1 MSNYYKH
8 WSISLLMLLCSIS
21 TLFAQQTVTGKV
33 TAANES
39 LPGVTITVVGTNRAT
54 QSNSNGNFTIQANN
68 GEKLRFSIIG
78 YFSKEVTVTGPTL
91 NVTLEEDASGI
102 DEVVVT
108 AMGIKREK
116 KSLGYSFQDIKG
128 EALVEARENNIA
140 NALTGKVAGLQ
151 IVKGSSGPASS
162 SKIVLRGFTSLTGD
176 NQPLI
181 VVDGVP
187 MENFAGANNNDF
199 WNPSADMGNGIGDLN
214 PEDIESM
221 SVLKG
226 GAASALYG
234 SRALNGVILITTKSG
249 RSNQGVGISYSATMG
264 LENLFIT
271 PEIQTTFSQGT
282 DGVYNAQSGSS
293 WGEKITGQTVT
304 GWDGKSRN
312 LQAYDNLGNF
322 FKTGFNTTHNLTFQ
336 QSLSEGTSIYT
347 SGTYLHDDSKT
358 PGVKLDRLNLMSKL
372 TSQFG
377 PNKRWTTDLKVQYMN
392 TTANNRAVG
401 GSNAGNYY
409 GVVLQ
414 LPPTIDITEFKAGM
428 DNLGGNQT
436 WYNSSNTVN
445 PYWAVNN
452 KLNKDSRN
460 RFLLN
465 ATIKYKFNDWLDADF
480 RAGSDLYNT
489 KMDSRTYTGSSLTNS
504 YSVGSDNF
512 NERNYIVSLNARKDN
527 LFGNW
532 NGSASLF
539 GQVMKQSSNWLNSS
553 AGSLTV
559 PNLFT
564 LSNSEG
570 NPGVSEGI
578 REKQINSLFGTAEL
592 NYNNFWFINVTG
604 RNDWSSTLSK
614 KNRSYFYPS
623 ISTSLVISDMI
634 ASSGGTTP
642 TWLNFAKLRA
652 SYAETGGSLNPY
664 ELYNTYSIGKD
675 PNGNTTASRNGT
687 LYDPNVL
694 SELLKS
700 FEVGFD
706 VKAFN
711 RLSLD
716 FAFYKTNATNQLI
729 RLSMNP
735 LSGYQNY
742 MANAGNIQNKG
753 IEGVLGINVLNNPDR
768 LLWDIN
774 VNYSKNVNELLELT
788 EDLRAY
794 SLGGFDN
801 VQINSTVEQRY
812 GTIYGTKFAI
822 VEDPSSPYYGKRIV
836 NGDGL
841 PLAANGTHLLGDQ
854 SARALLGINNSFA
867 YKNFGLSF
875 LVDGRFGGKFFAGTN
890 LALQRAGLAA
900 ETVVNGSRDPFVV
913 DAVVSD
919 GNGGYTVNTKQVTPQ
934 QYWNQVTNT
943 SGNLGITE
951 QNLYDATNIRLRNIQ
966 LSYRIPAKSLNNSVV
981 KSARFSLSANNVWM
995 IKSHA
1000 NGVDPESVYAISTNA
1015 VGFEYLSFPTSRSYF
1030 LNISLGF

>member
-1 MSNYYKH
+1 MQ
-8 WSISLLMLLCSIS
+8 
-21 TLFAQQTVTGKV
+21 TLFAQQSVTGRVVDSNGALAGATVSVIGTSRGTVTD
-33 TAANES
+33 A
-39 LPGVTITVVGTNRAT
+39 
-54 QSNSNGNFTIQANN
+54 NGNYSIQANN
-68 GEKLRFSIIG
+68 GEKLSFSILG
-78 YFSKEVTVTGPTL
+78 YLSQEITVSGTVH
-91 NVTLEEDASGI
+91 NVTLVADDSSLE
-102 DEVVVT
+102 EVVVT

-128 EALVEARENNIA
+128 DALVDARENNIA

-151 IVKGSSGPASS
+151 IIKGSAGPASS

-187 MENFAGANNNDF
+187 MENFAGASNNDF
-199 WNPSADMGNGIGDLN
+199 WNPSADMGNGLGDLN

-249 RSNQGVGISYSATMG
+249 KSGTGAGISYSATVG

-271 PEIQTTFSQGT
+271 PKLQRDFSQGT
-282 DGVYNAQSGSS
+282 DGAFNAANGNS

-304 GWDGKSRN
+304 GWDGKPST
-312 LQAYDNLGNF
+312 LQAQDNLNNF
-322 FKTGFNTTHNLTFQ
+322 FKTGVNTTHNLTFQ
-336 QSLSEGTSIYT
+336 QSLSKGTNLYT

-372 TSQFG
+372 TSNFG
-377 PNKRWTTDLKVQYMN
+377 ENERWSTDIKVQYMN

-409 GVVLQ
+409 SVAL
-414 LPPTIDITEFKAGM
+414 LMPTTLDISEFKPGM
-428 DNLGGNQT
+428 DVLGAEQT
-436 WYNSSNTVN
+436 WYTPGNAVN

-452 KLNKDSRN
+452 KLNRDSRN

-465 ATIKYKFNDWLDADF
+465 ATLKYKINDWLDADF

-489 KMDSRTYTGSSLTNS
+489 KFDSKTYTGSSLNNS
-504 YSVGSDNF
+504 YGVGSDNF

-527 LFGNW
+527 LFGKW
-532 NGSASLF
+532 SGSASLF
-539 GQVMKQSSNWLNSS
+539 GQMMKQSASSLSSS
-553 AGSLTV
+553 AGTLTV

-564 LSNSEG
+564 IVNAVG
-570 NPGVSEGI
+570 NPGITESI
-578 REKQINSLFGTAEL
+578 SEKQINSIFGTGEI
-592 NYNNFWFINVTG
+592 NYDNFWFINFTG

-614 KNRSYFYPS
+614 QNRSYFYPS
-623 ISTSLVISDMI
+623 ISTSLVVSDMI
-634 ASSGGTTP
+634 ARTGGSTP
-642 TWLNFAKLRA
+642 SWLNFAKLRA

-675 PNGNTTASRNGT
+675 PNGHTTASKNPT
-687 LYDPNVL
+687 LYNPNVV

-706 VKAFN
+706 VKVFD
-711 RLSLD
+711 RVSLD
-716 FAFYKTNATNQLI
+716 FAYYKTNATNQLI
-729 RLSMNP
+729 KLSMNP

-742 MANAGNIQNKG
+742 IANAGNIQNQG
-753 IEGVLGINVLNNPDR
+753 IEVMLGINVLKNPESV
-768 LLWDIN
+768 LWDLN
-774 VNYSKNVNELLELT
+774 LNYSKNVNELIALT
-788 EDLRAY
+788 EDLRIY

-801 VQINSTVEQRY
+801 LQVNTTVGQRY
-812 GTIYGTKFAI
+812 GTIYGTKYAR
-822 VEDPSSPYYGKRIV
+822 VEDTNSPHFGKKIV

-854 SARALLGINNSFA
+854 SARALLGLNNSFA

-875 LVDGRFGGKFFAGTN
+875 LIDGRFGGKFFAGTN
-890 LALQRAGLAA
+890 VALQRAGLAA
-900 ETVVNGSRDPFVV
+900 ETVVNGAREAFVV
-913 DAVVSD
+913 DGVVSD
-919 GNGGYTVNTKQVTPQ
+919 GSGGYTANTKAVTHQ

-966 LSYRIPAKSLNNSVV
+966 FSYRLPASMLKSSVV
-981 KSARFSLSANNVWM
+981 KSAKFSLSANNVWM

-1000 NGVDPESVYAISTNA
+1000 NGVDPESVFAISTNA
-1015 VGFEYLSFPTSRSYF
+1015 VGFEYLAFPTSRSYF
-1030 LNISLGF
+1030 LNIAVGF

>member
-1 MSNYYKH
+1 MINFYKKATGLAFCTLV
-8 WSISLLMLLCSIS
+8 SASSLY
-21 TLFAQQTVTGKV
+21 AQQTVTGKV
-33 TAANES
+33 TDANGA
-39 LPGVTITVVGTNRAT
+39 LPGATISVVGTNRVT
-54 QSNSNGNFTIQANN
+54 QSNANGTFSIQANN
-68 GEKLRFSIIG
+68 GEKIRVSILG
-78 YFSKEVTVTGPTL
+78 YKTTEVTVSGSSL
-91 NVTLEEDASGI
+91 NVNLEEDASGI

-128 EALVEARENNIA
+128 ESLVEARENNIA

-187 MENFAGANNNDF
+187 MENFAGASNNDF

-249 RSNQGVGISYSATMG
+249 KSNTGSGISYSATMG

-271 PEIQTTFSQGT
+271 PEIQSDFSQGT
-282 DGVYNAQSGSS
+282 DGVFNATSGSS

-304 GWDGKSRN
+304 GWDGKQQN
-312 LQAYDNLGNF
+312 LKAYNNLDNF

-336 QSLSEGTSIYT
+336 QSLSEGTTLYT

-372 TSQFG
+372 TSTFG
-377 PNKRWTTDLKVQYMN
+377 PNKRWSTDLKVQYMN
-392 TTANNRAVG
+392 TIANNRAVG
-401 GSNAGNYY
+401 GSNDGNYY
-409 GVVLQ
+409 STSL
-414 LPPTIDITEFKAGM
+414 LMPTTIDLSSFEAGM
-428 DNLGGNQT
+428 DEKGVKQT

-445 PYWAVNN
+445 PFWATNN
-452 KLNKDSRN
+452 KLNKDSRD

-489 KMDSRTYTGSSLTNS
+489 KSNSKTYTGSSLTNS
-504 YSVGSDNF
+504 YSVGSNNF

-527 LFGNW
+527 LFGKW

-539 GQVMKQSSNWLNSS
+539 GQIMKQSSNFLSTS

-564 LSNSEG
+564 IANSLG

-578 REKQINSLFGTAEL
+578 SEKQINSLFGTAEL
-592 NYNNFWFINVTG
+592 NYDNFWFINVTG

-614 KNRSYFYPS
+614 ENRSYFYPS
-623 ISTSLVISDMI
+623 VSTSLVISDLI
-634 ASSGGTTP
+634 SKTGGNAP
-642 TWLNFAKLRA
+642 SWLNFAKVRA
-652 SYAETGGSLNPY
+652 SYAETGGSLKPY

-675 PNGNTTASRNGT
+675 PNGNTTASKNPT
-687 LYDPNVL
+687 LYNENVV

-706 VKAFN
+706 IKAFN
-711 RLSLD
+711 RVSLD
-716 FAFYKTNATNQLI
+716 FAYYKTNATNQLI

-742 MANAGNIQNKG
+742 IANAGNIQNKG
-753 IEGVLGINVLNNPDR
+753 IEAVLGVNILNNPEK

-788 EDLRAY
+788 DDLNIY
-794 SLGGFDN
+794 PLGGFDN
-801 VQINSTVEQRY
+801 LQVNSTVGQRY
-812 GTIYGTKFAI
+812 GTIYGTKYAR
-822 VEDPSSPYYGKRIV
+822 VEDENSPYFGKRIV
-836 NGDGL
+836 NEDGL
-841 PLAANGTHLLGDQ
+841 PLASDGSHILGDQ
-854 SARALLGINNSFA
+854 SARGLMGITNSFA
-867 YKNFGLSF
+867 YKNFGLSL

-900 ETVVNGSRDPFVV
+900 QTVVNGSREPFVV
-913 DAVVSD
+913 DGVVSD
-919 GNGGYTVNTKQVTPQ
+919 GNGGFTENTKTVTQQ

-951 QNLYDATNIRLRNIQ
+951 ENLYDATNIRLRNVQ
-966 LSYRIPAKSLNNSVV
+966 LSYRIPTKVLNNSVV
-981 KSARFSLSANNVWM
+981 KSARFSLSANNLWM
-995 IKSHA
+995 IKSYAH
-1000 NGVDPESVYAISTNA
+1000 GVDPESVFAISTNA

>member
-1 MSNYYKH
+1 MNNYYKH
-8 WSISLLMLLCSIS
+8 WSISILMLILSI
-21 TLFAQQTVTGKV
+21 TTVFAQQSVTGRV
-33 TAANES
+33 TDANGG
-39 LPGVTITVVGTNRAT
+39 LPGVTITVTGTNRAT
-54 QSNSNGNFTIQANN
+54 QSTSNGNFTIQANN
-68 GEKLRFSIIG
+68 GEKLKFSIIG
-78 YFSKEVTVTGPTL
+78 YLTQEITVSGTSV
-91 NVTLEEDASGI
+91 NVTLEQDASGI

-128 EALVEARENNIA
+128 EALVDARENNIA

-151 IVKGSSGPASS
+151 IIKGSAGPASS
-162 SKIVLRGFTSLTGD
+162 SKIVLRGFTSFTGD

-187 MENFAGANNNDF
+187 MENFAGASNNDF
-199 WNPSADMGNGIGDLN
+199 WNPSADMGNGLGDLN

-249 RSNQGVGISYSATMG
+249 KSSRGAGISYSATMG
-264 LENLFIT
+264 LENLFVT
-271 PEIQTTFSQGT
+271 PELQKDFSQGS
-282 DGVYNAQSGSS
+282 DGVFNATSGSN
-293 WGEKITGQTVT
+293 WGEKITGQSVT
-304 GWDGKSRN
+304 GWDDKSRT
-312 LQAYDNLGNF
+312 LQVYDNLGNF

-336 QSLSEGTSIYT
+336 QSLSEGTNIYT
-347 SGTYLHDDSKT
+347 SATYLHDNSKT

-372 TSQFG
+372 TSTFG
-377 PNKRWTTDLKVQYMN
+377 KEKRWTTDIKVQYMN
-392 TTANNRAVG
+392 TVANNRAVG

-409 GVVLQ
+409 SVAL
-414 LPPTIDITEFKAGM
+414 LTPNTIDITEFQSGM
-428 DNLGGNQT
+428 DQLAVNQT
-436 WYNSSNTVN
+436 WYNNSNTVN
-445 PYWAVNN
+445 PYWAVSN

-465 ATIKYKFNDWLDADF
+465 ATIKYRFNDWLDADF

-489 KMDSRTYTGSSLTNS
+489 KFDSRTYTGSSLPNS
-504 YSVGSDNF
+504 YGVGSDNF

-527 LFGNW
+527 LFGKW

-539 GQVMKQSSNWLNSS
+539 GQIMKQNSNWLSSS

-564 LSNSEG
+564 LGNSEG
-570 NPGVSEGI
+570 NPGFSEGI
-578 REKQINSLFGTAEL
+578 SEKQINSLFGTAEI
-592 NYNNFWFINVTG
+592 NYDNFWFINVTG

-614 KNRSYFYPS
+614 ANRSYFYPS

-634 ASSGGTTP
+634 EKTGGNNP
-642 TWLNFAKLRA
+642 SWLNFAKVRA
-652 SYAETGGSLNPY
+652 SYAETGSSLPPY
-664 ELYNTYSIGKD
+664 SLYNTYSIGKD
-675 PNGNTTASRNGT
+675 PNGYTTASKNET
-687 LYDPNVL
+687 LYDPNLV

-706 VKAFN
+706 VKLFN

-716 FAFYKTNATNQLI
+716 FAYYKTNATNQLI

-735 LSGYQNY
+735 LSGYKNY

-753 IEGVLGINVLNNPDR
+753 IETMVGINVLKNPET
-768 LLWDIN
+768 LMWDIN
-774 VNYSKNVNELLELT
+774 VNYSKNLNELIALTDELR
-788 EDLRAY
+788 LY
-794 SLGGFDN
+794 PLGGFDN
-801 VQINSTVEQRY
+801 LQVNSTVGQRY
-812 GTIYGTKFAI
+812 GTIYGTKYTR
-822 VEDPSSPYYGKRIV
+822 VEDENSPYYGQKII
-836 NGDGL
+836 NGNGL
-841 PLAANGTHLLGDQ
+841 PTASDDKFLLGDQ
-854 SARALLGINNSFA
+854 SARALIGINNSFA
-867 YKNFGLSF
+867 YKNIGLSF
-875 LVDGRFGGKFFAGTN
+875 LIDGRFGGKFFSGTN

-900 ETVVNGSRDPFVV
+900 ETVVNGERAPFVV
-913 DAVVSD
+913 EGVVSD
-919 GNGGYTVNTKQVTPQ
+919 GSGGYTVNTKEVTHQ

-951 QNLYDATNIRLRNIQ
+951 ENLYDATNIRLRNVQ
-966 LSYRIPAKSLNNSVV
+966 LSYRIPARLLNTSVV
-981 KSARFSLSANNVWM
+981 KSAKFSLSANNVWM

>member
-1 MSNYYKH
+1 MINFYKKAAGVALCTLV
-8 WSISLLMLLCSIS
+8 SATSLY
-21 TLFAQQTVTGKV
+21 AQQTVTGTV
-33 TAANES
+33 SDANGV

-54 QSNSNGNFTIQANN
+54 QSDQNGKFSIQANN
-68 GEKLRFSIIG
+68 GEKLRISMVG
-78 YFSKEVTVTGPTL
+78 YLTKEVTLSGNNI
-91 NVTLEEDASGI
+91 NVNLDLDSSGI

-128 EALVEARENNIA
+128 DALVDARENNVA

-187 MENFAGANNNDF
+187 MENFAGATNNDF

-249 RSNQGVGISYSATMG
+249 KSNVGSGISYSATVG
-264 LENLFIT
+264 IENLFIT
-271 PEIQTTFSQGT
+271 PKLQKDFSQGT
-282 DGVYNAQSGSS
+282 DGLFNNTAINS
-293 WGEKITGQTVT
+293 WGEKIEGQTVI
-304 GWDGKSRN
+304 GWDGKEKQ
-312 LQAYDNLGNF
+312 LKAQDNLDHF
-322 FKTGFNTTHNLTFQ
+322 FNTGVNTTHNLTFQ
-336 QSLSEGTSIYT
+336 QSLNENTSIYT
-347 SGTYLHDDSKT
+347 SGTYLHDNSKT
-358 PGVKLDRLNLMSKL
+358 PGVKLDRLNLMSKV
-372 TSQFG
+372 TSTFG
-377 PNKRWTTDLKVQYMN
+377 ENKRWTTDLKVQYMN
-392 TTANNRAVG
+392 TIANNRAVG
-401 GSNAGNYY
+401 GSNDGNYY
-409 GVVLQ
+409 ATSL
-414 LPPTIDITEFKAGM
+414 LMPRTLDLSELKTGM
-428 DNLGGNQT
+428 DEKGINQI
-436 WYNSSNTVN
+436 WYNNSNSVN
-445 PYWAVNN
+445 PFWAVNN

-489 KMDSRTYTGSSLTNS
+489 KSDSRTYTGSSLTNS

-512 NERNYIVSLNARKDN
+512 NERNFIVSINARKDN
-527 LFGNW
+527 LIGKW
-532 NGSASLF
+532 NASASLF
-539 GQVMKQSSNWLNSS
+539 GQIMKQSSNFLSSS
-553 AGSLTV
+553 AGDLTV

-564 LSNSEG
+564 IVNSVGNPSISEG
-570 NPGVSEGI
+570 VS
-578 REKQINSLFGTAEL
+578 EKQINSIFGTAEI
-592 NYNNFWFINVTG
+592 NYDNFWFLNITG

-614 KNRSYFYPS
+614 ENRSYFYPS
-623 ISTSLVISDMI
+623 ISTSLVISDLI
-634 ASSGGTTP
+634 EKTGGESP
-642 TWLNFAKLRA
+642 SWLNFAKVRA

-675 PNGNTTASRNGT
+675 PNGNTTASKNTT
-687 LYDPNVL
+687 LYNPNVL

-700 FEVGFD
+700 YEVGFD
-706 VKAFN
+706 IKAFD
-711 RLSLD
+711 RISLD
-716 FAFYKTNATNQLI
+716 FAYYKTNATNQLI

-742 MANAGNIQNKG
+742 LANAGNIQNQG
-753 IEGVLGINVLNNPDR
+753 IEAVLGVNILKNTEKLV
-768 LLWDIN
+768 WDLS
-774 VNYSKNVNELLELT
+774 VNFSKNINKLIELT
-788 EDLRAY
+788 DDLDIY

-801 VQINSTVEQRY
+801 LQVNSTVGERY
-812 GTIYGTKFAI
+812 GTIYGTKYAR
-822 VEDPSSPYYGKRIV
+822 VEDPNSPFYGKKIV

-841 PLAANGTHLLGDQ
+841 PLAAEGTHLLGDQ
-854 SARALLGINNSFA
+854 SARALIGISNSFA

-875 LVDGRFGGKFFAGTN
+875 LIDGRFGGKFFAGTN
-890 LALQRAGLAA
+890 LALQRAGLA
-900 ETVVNGSRDPFVV
+900 EQTVVNGLREPFVV
-913 DAVVSD
+913 DGVVSD
-919 GNGGYTVNTKQVTPQ
+919 GKGGFIENTTTITQQ
-934 QYWNQVTNT
+934 QYWTQVTNT

-951 QNLYDATNIRLRNIQ
+951 ENLYDATNIRLRNVQ
-966 LSYRIPAKSLNNSVV
+966 LTYRIPSKVLGNSFIKNAKFSV
-981 KSARFSLSANNVWM
+981 SANNVWM

-1030 LNISLGF
+1030 FNLSLGF